1 MRDSIK
7 RAILELFPELSGG
20 LHVDRYARVLAV
32 ADAPEQGSSSERF
45 RPRYAV
51 DIEILGPDMEPDAAF
66 PTYTAVPL
74 PVPVG
79 AGQEMGTFAFPEAGA
94 LVVVGFAYGRADHP
108 LIRQAYALGASLPQV
123 AQGELL
129 QQQSPTVY
137 QLADAAGNWTR
148 TTDTDITDDSV
159 TRTVKAEQANT
170 QLGNESRTI
179 CQHSIESVGGMKT
192 VEAGTLL
199 TMLGGLRVDVGS
211 LGTVNVTAGKDST
224 YSTAGESVETVGQN
238 HTSTVKGNRL
248 ITIQGN
254 HSQEIA
260 GTNGIHSVQ
269 ELVIASDVS
278 ITLRAPRII
287 LEGILSHN
295 GYEGAAPSS
304 TLRGNLTVLDGN
316 IAAPGNDV
324 SAGAVSLRGHVH
336 PGVQSGGGNTSTP
349 VGG

>member
-1 MRDSIK
+1 MRDTIK

-32 ADAPEQGSSSERF
+32 ADSPTEGATCERF

-74 PVPVG
+74 PVAVG

-108 LIRQAYALGASLPQV
+108 IIRQAYALGASLPKV
-123 AQGELL
+123 EQGELL
-129 QQQSPTVY
+129 QQHSPTVY
-137 QLADAAGNWTR
+137 QRADAAGNWTR
-148 TTDTDITDDSV
+148 TTDVDISDDSV
-159 TRTVKAEQANT
+159 TRTVKAESATT
-170 QLGNESRTI
+170 QLGNEHRAIS
-179 CQHSIESVGGMKT
+179 QHSTERVGGMKT
-192 VEAGTLL
+192 VEAGTVL

-224 YSTAGESVETVGQN
+224 YSTAGESVETVGKD
-238 HTSTVKGNRL
+238 HTSTVKGNRA

-254 HSQEIA
+254 HSQEITGTSSIHA
-260 GTNGIHSVQ
+260 GQ

-278 ITLRAPRII
+278 ITLKAPRII

-295 GYEGAAPSS
+295 GYDGGTPSS
-304 TLRGNLTVLDGN
+304 TLRGNLTVLEGN
-316 IAAPGNDV
+316 ITAPDNDIA
-324 SAGAVSLRGHVH
+324 AGAVSLRGHVH
-336 PGVQSGGGNTSTP
+336 SGVQGGGGTTSTP